1 MSKRYYTLAEANL
14 LLPEIRQLMTWLRQT
29 REDIALRRLRME
41 RLRREETG
49 PGDPDRFFTE
59 EAQIEFLILSARQ
72 QIDHLAVQ
80 GVEVKDIDAGLVDF
94 LTLVDGE
101 EAYLC
106 WRAGEPEIRYWHGI
120 EEGFAGR
127 KRIDGQRPQD
137 DETSDV

>member
-1 MSKRYYTLAEANL
+1 M
-14 LLPEIRQLMTWLRQT
+14 
-29 REDIALRRLRME
+29 
-41 RLRREETG
+41 
-49 PGDPDRFFTE
+49 
-59 EAQIEFLILSARQ
+59 ILSARQ
-72 QIDHLAVQ
+72 QIDHLSAR

-127 KRIDGQRPQD
+127 KRIVADRPPD
-137 DETSDV
+137 PGENG